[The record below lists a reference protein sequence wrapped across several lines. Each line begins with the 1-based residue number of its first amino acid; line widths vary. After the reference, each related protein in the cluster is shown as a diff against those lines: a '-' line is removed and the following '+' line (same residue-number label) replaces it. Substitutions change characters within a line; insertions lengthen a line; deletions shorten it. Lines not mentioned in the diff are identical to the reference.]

1 MARESRTNTIR
12 PYVYALVIF
21 LTLGISI
28 ANEALSRLGMEGN
41 YYAMFSVA
49 FLLAAILL
57 SRNLKMVALVVI
69 GVLAINLPDGTQ
81 FFNIQLD
88 HDLILAVVCA
98 AIFAPSVYE
107 LLFK

>member
-1 MARESRTNTIR
+1 MAMVRDTRNIK
-12 PYVYALVIF
+12 PYVYALVVF
-21 LTLGISI
+21 LTLGVSL

-49 FLLAAILL
+49 FLLAAFLL
-57 SRNLKMVALVVI
+57 SQNLKMVMLVVI
-69 GVLAINLPDGTQ
+69 GVLAINLPDGMLWGVE
-81 FFNIQLD
+81 LD
-88 HDLILAVVCA
+88 QDLILAAVCA